1 MFGVETTAS
10 LASTFPDFVG
20 TELRRTLVK
29 HIKPFVALILAAA
42 ASASGAELP
51 QRAFPTAEGF
61 GAYSRGGRGGKVL
74 FVTNLND
81 AGPGSFREACMTQGP
96 RTVLFRVSG
105 RIDLKSRLVI
115 REPFLTIAGQSAP
128 GEGICLSG
136 MDFIVS
142 TNNVIIR
149 YLRSRPGDKM
159 PGERDAFSLT
169 GVDNVI
175 VDHCSASWGID
186 EQLSTWRSKTVTVQ
200 WCLITE
206 ALHNSHHSKGNHGFG
221 SLIQCEGATYHH
233 NLYAHNRSR
242 NPRPGSGTVD
252 FRNNVIYDWNGMA
265 GYAED
270 NKHRVNYVGNYL
282 KPGPSTVDSRNIGF
296 HTGMKDTYYFVQG
309 NVFEGLVAE
318 GEEDDRIFR
327 VRNGGNLVDQPVEA
341 PAVRTDTATAAFE
354 RVLAD
359 AGATLPKR
367 DSVDARIVEQV
378 RSGGGR
384 LIDSQDQV
392 GGWPELRSEPAAA
405 DADNDGMPDAW
416 EAPRGLNPSDP
427 ADTNADGDG
436 DGYTNLEEFLNGTDP
451 KSRD

>member
-1 MFGVETTAS
+1 VKLIQS
-10 LASTFPDFVG
+10 LAV
-20 TELRRTLVK
+20 
-29 HIKPFVALILAAA
+29 IALCASSLAR
-42 ASASGAELP
+42 GADPP

-61 GAYSRGGRGGKVL
+61 GASARGGRGGKVL

-81 AGPGSFREACMTQGP
+81 SGPGSFREACMTPGP
-96 RTVLFRVSG
+96 RTVIFRVSG
-105 RIDLKSRLVI
+105 TIDLKSRLVI
-115 REPFLTIAGQSAP
+115 REPFLTIAGQTAP
-128 GEGICLSG
+128 GDGICLSG

-142 TNNVIIR
+142 TNDVIMR
-149 YLRSRPGDKM
+149 YLRSRPGDQK

-169 GVDNVI
+169 SVDNVI

-186 EQLSTWRSKTVTVQ
+186 EQLSTWRSKRVTVQ

-270 NKHRVNYVGNYL
+270 NTHRVNYVANYI
-282 KPGPSTVDSRNIGF
+282 KAGPSTVDHRNIAF
-296 HTGMKDTYYFVQG
+296 HTGMTKTFYYVHG

-318 GEEDDRIFR
+318 GQEDDRIFR
-327 VRNGGNLVDQPVEA
+327 VRNGGNLAGEPVDVPPVK
-341 PAVRTDTATAAFE
+341 TDTATVAFE
-354 RVLAD
+354 RVLAE
-359 AGATLPKR
+359 AGAILPKR

-378 RSGGGR
+378 RSGTGKH
-384 LIDSQDQV
+384 IDSQDQV
-392 GGWPELRSEPAAA
+392 GGWPELESASAPA
-405 DADNDGMPDAW
+405 DTDNDGMPDAW
-416 EAPRGLNPSDP
+416 EKSHELNPEDP
-427 ADTNADGDG
+427 SDTNADTDG
-436 DGYTNLEEFLNGTDP
+436 DRYTNLEEFLNATDP
-451 KSRD
+451 KAKD